1 MSTSKDHMVL
11 HMSAAPPVEIGG
23 DQAERDACDAGE
35 YKLEEDCPAL
45 LLAWQEEREKEVD
58 ASLQN
63 AGHRGA
69 QLSDGIEAAEVDPCG
84 DDEEGI
90 EDVSSA
96 LPGEAEE
103 KYAAR
108 KKDSLSDGK
117 RKQPQRKE
125 ATMDLAC

>member
-1 MSTSKDHMVL
+1 
-11 HMSAAPPVEIGG
+11 MSAAPPVEIGC
-23 DQAERDACDAGE
+23 DQAERDACEAGE
-35 YKLEEDCPAL
+35 NKLDEDCPAL

-63 AGHRGA
+63 AGHGGA
-69 QLSDGIEAAEVDPCG
+69 QLSDGIEAAEVDPC
-84 DDEEGI
+84 EEGV

-108 KKDSLSDGK
+108 KKNSLSDGK
-117 RKQPQRKE
+117 RKQP
-125 ATMDLAC
+125 

>member
-11 HMSAAPPVEIGG
+11 HMSAPPPVEKGC
-23 DQAERDACDAGE
+23 DQAERDACEAGE
-35 YKLEEDCPAL
+35 NKLEEDCPAL

-63 AGHRGA
+63 AGHGGA

-103 KYAAR
+103 KCAAR
-108 KKDSLSDGK
+108 KKDSLSEGK
-117 RKQPQRKE
+117 RKQP
-125 ATMDLAC
+125 

>member
-1 MSTSKDHMVL
+1 MSSSKDHMIL

-23 DQAERDACDAGE
+23 DQAERDACEAGE
-35 YKLEEDCPAL
+35 NKLEEDCPAF
-45 LLAWQEEREKEVD
+45 LLAWQEERDKEVD

-63 AGHRGA
+63 AGHGGA

-84 DDEEGI
+84 DDEEGV

-108 KKDSLSDGK
+108 KKGSLSDGK
-117 RKQPQRKE
+117 RKQP
-125 ATMDLAC
+125 

>member
-1 MSTSKDHMVL
+1 MVL
-11 HMSAAPPVEIGG
+11 HMSAAPPVEVGG
-23 DQAERDACDAGE
+23 DQAERDACEAGE
-35 YKLEEDCPAL
+35 NKLEEDCPAL

-63 AGHRGA
+63 AGHGGA

-96 LPGEAEE
+96 LPGEAEVCC
-103 KYAAR
+103 
-108 KKDSLSDGK
+108 
-117 RKQPQRKE
+117 KQEGQLERGQKE
-125 ATMDLAC
+125 AASKIGGNLGLGLLSL

>member
-1 MSTSKDHMVL
+1 MSTSKDHMIL

-23 DQAERDACDAGE
+23 DHAERDTCEAGE
-35 YKLEEDCPAL
+35 NKLEEDCPAL

-58 ASLQN
+58 ASFQN
-63 AGHRGA
+63 AGHGGA

-108 KKDSLSDGK
+108 KKGSMSDGK

-125 ATMDLAC
+125 ATWDLAC

>member
-1 MSTSKDHMVL
+1 MSSSKDHMIL

-23 DQAERDACDAGE
+23 DQAERDACEAGE
-35 YKLEEDCPAL
+35 NKLEEDCPAF

-63 AGHRGA
+63 AGHGGA

-108 KKDSLSDGK
+108 KKGSLSDGK

-125 ATMDLAC
+125 ATWDLAC